1 MLKGL
6 GSIEKNLE
14 LSCDLS
20 RVCNSFCF
28 YSENTDH
35 VTDVNRNSSSHESQ
49 SSEKKLCVAKT
60 DEPGPINRPQTE
72 NMNDK
77 PNEVHGTNSGR
88 DLGEEICED
97 NDIDIALNIGNEGHV
112 KSIIAKFS

>member
-35 VTDVNRNSSSHESQ
+35 VNDVNRNSSSHESQ

-88 DLGEEICED
+88 DLGEEIRED

>member
-6 GSIEKNLE
+6 GGIEKNIE

-20 RVCNSFCF
+20 HVCNPFCF

-35 VTDVNRNSSSHESQ
+35 VSDVNRNSSSHESQ
-49 SSEKKLCVAKT
+49 SSEKKLCIAKT
-60 DEPGPINRPQTE
+60 DEPSSINKPQPE

-77 PNEVHGTNSGR
+77 PNEVHGTDSGR
-88 DLGEEICED
+88 DSGEEICED
-97 NDIDIALNIGNEGHV
+97 NDIDVALNIGSEGHV